1 MACYTPLQAWY
12 SKEINT
18 SGKRSLVF
26 SPDLAL
32 ERDQTVEIACG
43 QCHGCRLE
51 RSRQWAVRCMHE
63 ASLYENNCFITLTFS
78 DDGMKQRFLDEK
90 SSERRKYM
98 DNLWSIDVRDTQL
111 FMKRLRKEFGKG
123 IRFLFSGE
131 YGDLNKRPH
140 YHAILFNFDFPDKEL
155 WKIQNDQRY
164 YISQS
169 LSELWP
175 YGHCVIGDVT
185 FESAAYVARYVMKKV
200 TGDQAEDHYQWAD
213 SETGEVFP
221 LKPEFVT
228 MSRRPGIGKE
238 WFEKYHSDLYP
249 KDFVTLN
256 GKKYKPPKYYDN
268 ILKEVDPLSFDFIY
282 EGRQERVADHRDDL
296 TPKRLKV
303 RADIAQKRA
312 DRLVRMHDKEI

>member
-12 SKEINT
+12 SKEVNT

-26 SPDLAL
+26 SPEMAL
-32 ERDQTVEIACG
+32 ERDQPVEIACG

-51 RSRQWAVRCMHE
+51 RSRQWAVRCVHE

-78 DDGMKQRFLDEK
+78 PEELE
-90 SSERRKYM
+90 ERV
-98 DNLWSIDVRDTQL
+98 NPWSLDVRDMQL
-111 FMKRLRKEFGKG
+111 FMKRLRKKYGKG
-123 IRFLFSGE
+123 IRFFQCGE
-131 YGDLNKRPH
+131 YGELNKRPH

-155 WKIQNDQRY
+155 WKIHNGQRY

-169 LSELWP
+169 LSTLWGK
-175 YGHCVIGDVT
+175 GHCVIGDVT

-200 TGDQAEDHYQWAD
+200 TGDEAEEHYQWAD
-213 SETGEVFP
+213 LETGEVKP

-228 MSRRPGIGKE
+228 MSRRPGIGKK
-238 WFEKYHSDLYP
+238 WYEKYQSDIYP
-249 KDFVTLN
+249 KDFVTLK

-268 ILKEVDPLSFDFIY
+268 ILKEVDPISYDFIH
-282 EGRQERVADHRDDL
+282 EGRQERVIKHREDL

-303 RADIAQKRA
+303 KADIAQKRV